1 LYYLE
6 ARDHYSTWPPLQP
19 KENNP
24 ILKIKIRMAMV
35 LVVDVKQLQA
45 NTIHNKTVLQKKKL
59 MDQSMVAPR
68 EEGKK
73 PIIIINAE
81 GCPLVPSWNQWLS
94 TLK

>member
-45 NTIHNKTVLQKKKL
+45 NTIHKQNRVTKEKTN
-59 MDQSMVAPR
+59 
-68 EEGKK
+68 G
-73 PIIIINAE
+73 PIY
-81 GCPLVPSWNQWLS
+81 GGS
-94 TLK
+94 

>member
-45 NTIHNKTVLQKKKL
+45 NTIHKQNRVTKKKTNGPIYGG
-59 MDQSMVAPR
+59 SWGR
-68 EEGKK
+68 GKK
-73 PIIIINAE
+73 THNH
-81 GCPLVPSWNQWLS
+81 N
-94 TLK
+94 